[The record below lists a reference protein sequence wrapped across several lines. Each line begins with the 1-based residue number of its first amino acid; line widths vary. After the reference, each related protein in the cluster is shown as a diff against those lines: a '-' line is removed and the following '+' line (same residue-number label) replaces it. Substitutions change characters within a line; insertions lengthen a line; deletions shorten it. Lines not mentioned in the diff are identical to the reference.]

1 MANQHNQGKGE
12 GFNNPSRFDTGAV
25 GAAMGKAEETASN
38 LTDKAK
44 DAASAVADK
53 ARNLASQV
61 SDRASE
67 MASDVGDTVSQT
79 AHQAMH
85 RVSDGWEA
93 SRNYLQQEGFSGIAD
108 DVTNLVRRNPLPA
121 LFIGFGLGF
130 LLARSMRD

>member
-12 GFNNPSRFDTGAV
+12 GFSNPSRFDTGAM
-25 GAAMGKAEETASN
+25 GAAMGKAEETATG

-44 DAASAVADK
+44 EAASAVADK
-53 ARNLASQV
+53 AKNLASQV

-67 MASDVGDTVSQT
+67 MASNLGDSVSQT
-79 AHQAMH
+79 ANQAMS
-85 RVSDGWEA
+85 RVSDTWEA
-93 SRNYLQQEGFSGIAD
+93 GRNYVQQEGFSGMTD
-108 DVTNLVRRNPLPA
+108 DLTSMIRRNPLPA